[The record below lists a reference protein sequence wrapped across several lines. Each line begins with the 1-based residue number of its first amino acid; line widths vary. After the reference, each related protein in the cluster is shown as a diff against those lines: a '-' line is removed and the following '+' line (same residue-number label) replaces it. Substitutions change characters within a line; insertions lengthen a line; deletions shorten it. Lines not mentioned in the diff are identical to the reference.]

1 MHEMT
6 VVNTRYG
13 VAVWCRFC
21 KVTPSELDSM
31 SSSEKEEQESYCE
44 VQQQKAEA

>member
-1 MHEMT
+1 MHEMVT
-6 VVNTRYG
+6 VNTRYG

-31 SSSEKEEQESYCE
+31 SSEEKTEQSNYCE
-44 VQQQKAEA
+44 AQQQKMEA